1 MFKCPSCCFADR
13 EADMTG
19 VEYITEDLSSHPQCA
34 HGPTL
39 LFSRSINTKGDR
51 RRFFACSACRDRR
64 ECSFFLWADEENRV
78 SDARR
83 QAWEAERQRNTP
95 TIDHNER
102 FDHLQKVSSMF

>member
-1 MFKCPSCCFADR
+1 
-13 EADMTG
+13 MTG